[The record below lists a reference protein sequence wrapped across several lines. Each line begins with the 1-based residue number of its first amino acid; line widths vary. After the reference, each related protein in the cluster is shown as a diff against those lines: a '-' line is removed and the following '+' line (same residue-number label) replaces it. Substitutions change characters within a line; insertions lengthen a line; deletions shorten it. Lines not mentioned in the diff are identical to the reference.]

1 MFVVTHVGHALLR
14 AFFRFHGK
22 DRSERFRRERYFDD
36 RSIKGA
42 TNMDIDITIDAARAD
57 VARLTSQDAA
67 PSGEIAFAIGTSLLE
82 NVLVAR
88 SARRVCAILIGSQD
102 RELIADLAARF
113 PRNTLARDDRRLDR
127 DLALILAFIA
137 TPSRGLDLTLDIH
150 GTPFQRRVWD
160 ALCAIPTGRT
170 VTYAALARR
179 IGEPGAVRAVANA
192 CAANAIAL
200 AIPCHR
206 VIRSDGTL
214 SGYRWGV
221 ERKRALLARE
231 AQT

>member
-1 MFVVTHVGHALLR
+1 MNLDITSKSARTG
-14 AFFRFHGK
+14 FRFANR
-22 DRSERFRRERYFDD
+22 DDASLREIF
-36 RSIKGA
+36 
-42 TNMDIDITIDAARAD
+42 
-57 VARLTSQDAA
+57 
-67 PSGEIAFAIGTSLLE
+67 FASRESTLGT
-82 NVLVAR
+82 VLVAR
-88 SARRVCAILIGSQD
+88 NSLGICAILIGSEVGQ
-102 RELIADLAARF
+102 LTADLSERF
-113 PRNTLARDDRRLDR
+113 PQSTPTRDDRRLAA
-127 DLALILAFIA
+127 DLETILAFIA
-137 TPSRGLDLTLDIH
+137 TPQGGLDLELDIH

-160 ALCAIPTGRT
+160 ALCAIPCGRT

-179 IGEPGAVRAVANA
+179 IGEPGSARAVANA

-231 AQT
+231 ALAR